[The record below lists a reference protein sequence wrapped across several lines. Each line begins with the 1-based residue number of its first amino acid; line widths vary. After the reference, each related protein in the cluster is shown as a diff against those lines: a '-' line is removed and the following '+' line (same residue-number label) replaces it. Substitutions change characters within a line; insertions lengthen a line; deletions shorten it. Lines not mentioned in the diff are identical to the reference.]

1 MPSSKLALQ
10 SGNLRNFLSRP
21 DSHMRS
27 LILKPQWWESSI
39 WPSREYS
46 WYLNLSPIIELYIF
60 HQKRIKETDSTPI
73 CEVIDTYS
81 KENSWCFNSVR
92 ILSILPSTKLGKW
105 PMVTDY
111 KTRIGHCSFLYSL
124 WHHKNLTERELFRG
138 FSKVTNRTELEESN
152 VQTQLPCSVW
162 FPPSRDVAAKDLWFL
177 DLLASLEPIILHDWQ

>member
-1 MPSSKLALQ
+1 METCATFFQ
-10 SGNLRNFLSRP
+10 
-21 DSHMRS
+21 D
-27 LILKPQWWESSI
+27 QTAI
-39 WPSREYS
+39 WGH
-46 WYLNLSPIIELYIF
+46 WYLNLSGENRLFGHQGNIVDTSLTIIELYIF

-162 FPPSRDVAAKDLWFL
+162 FPPSRDVAAKDLGFL
-177 DLLASLEPIILHDWQ
+177 DVLAYLESIIWHGWQ